1 MRKLTLTI
9 LMSLAVVT
17 AASGLG
23 SCGRGSSDS
32 QSSDTTVRK
41 EISASASGQSS
52 TAASDSGQQ
61 AIDSNLPTVIDF
73 YATWCGPCKMIA
85 PLLDSIQQ
93 KYRGHLNVIRIDVDQ
108 DPATASSYGVSSI
121 PTFVFLNKEGK
132 EMTRLVGADGEA
144 LSAMAASLA
153 ELPQTTKQ

>member
-1 MRKLTLTI
+1 
-9 LMSLAVVT
+9 MSLAVVT

-41 EISASASGQSS
+41 EVSASASGQSS

-61 AIDSNLPTVIDF
+61 ATDSNLPTVIDF

-93 KYRGHLNVIRIDVDQ
+93 KYRGRLNVIRIDVDQ

-144 LSAMAASLA
+144 LSAMAASQA

>member
-1 MRKLTLTI
+1 
-9 LMSLAVVT
+9 MSLAVVT

-61 AIDSNLPTVIDF
+61 ATDSNLPTVIDF

-93 KYRGHLNVIRIDVDQ
+93 KYRGRLNVIRIDVDQ